1 MQFWT
6 LMLDFKASLVTVAM
20 TKSSD
25 SIQSRVMEAHQS
37 SWAEYKLLL
46 AELHWGQHR
55 EQQSANSLATLR
67 RDGTIVWKG
76 EMMDLCFSCFHVGN
90 AVPSV
95 YVVTDAFV
103 VTTVNQCG
111 KVGEVCMKT
120 FEVIALN
127 LRKKSD
133 LSAVWKG
140 FNCFSGSSAKISI
153 FRLNFGFEKL
163 VTDICHHF
171 LTFLLT
177 ELSVNNE
184 NIITCSFNS
193 SLNVSRSFE
202 CHSSTAVHSHSQ
214 LSEATQSS

>member
-1 MQFWT
+1 MT
-6 LMLDFKASLVTVAM
+6 ASDQESWRRIRAAEQNTSCCWRSCTEDNTESNSQQTVSLLYDVMAW
-20 TKSSD
+20 SFG
-25 SIQSRVMEAHQS
+25 RVR
-37 SWAEYKLLL
+37 W
-46 AELHWGQHR
+46 W
-55 EQQSANSLATLR
+55 
-67 RDGTIVWKG
+67 I
-76 EMMDLCFSCFHVGN
+76 CFSCFHVGN
-90 AVPSV
+90 AVSSV

-103 VTTVNQCG
+103 VTTANQCG

-140 FNCFSGSSAKISI
+140 FNCFSGSSTKISI

-193 SLNVSRSFE
+193 SLNVSRSF
-202 CHSSTAVHSHSQ
+202 
-214 LSEATQSS
+214 